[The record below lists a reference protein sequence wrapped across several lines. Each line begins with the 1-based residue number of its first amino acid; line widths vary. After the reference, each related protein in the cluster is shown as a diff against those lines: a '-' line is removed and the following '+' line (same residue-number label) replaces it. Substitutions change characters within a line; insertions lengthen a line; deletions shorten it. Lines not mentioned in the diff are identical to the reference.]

1 MKTKGAINKSTHEYR
16 ERYETLLIKH
26 GDPLEVLFKLMKCRK
41 KSIQVQAASALI
53 SYRYPKIAVAQIE
66 TETAT
71 QLTMLWET
79 SNDMPPVQPIELE
92 RVEKVIN

>member
-1 MKTKGAINKSTHEYR
+1 MKTKGAISKHTLEYKQ
-16 ERYETLLIKH
+16 RYETMLLKY
-26 GDPLEVLFKLMKCRK
+26 GDPLEVLFKLMKSRK
-41 KSIQVQAASALI
+41 KSVQLQAASVLI
-53 SYRYPKIAVAQIE
+53 SYRFPKIAVAQLE